1 MRKKKKGLQAVG
13 LEPTNPKEWCL
24 KPTRLTTSL
33 HLRNFINK
41 RAPLSGIEPLT
52 LRLTAVRSNQLSYK
66 GFSPKTAIYLTTL
79 YTTWMIF
86 SDPNTVPSAPRIDPT
101 KLHRTT
107 ERTLNAFISSYKH
120 KNQTKLK
127 KAIETSWNCAHSFKK
142 LAKCYKYRPGP
153 TLQPLD

>member
-66 GFSPKTAIYLTTL
+66 GTKLNLKIICKDCVAFKRVVLLIILFISFIKCFFFASNTRDRRLNANSKTL
-79 YTTWMIF
+79 Y
-86 SDPNTVPSAPRIDPT
+86 P
-101 KLHRTT
+101 
-107 ERTLNAFISSYKH
+107 EIS
-120 KNQTKLK
+120 
-127 KAIETSWNCAHSFKK
+127 
-142 LAKCYKYRPGP
+142 
-153 TLQPLD
+153 